1 MDRRGYKGEVTIE
14 CLYALWL
21 LLMSISLIK
30 SETCHL
36 KIFQNFLAKSIYVLS
51 VSPLRVSS
59 IERVYMIE
67 FKLVQCR
74 FVSEQWNSVG
84 ELFCGL
90 QQIRHR
96 GHSLPHHVQVS
107 TESFLKYNERNFKYF
122 AIQSL
127 ESFNADPL
135 VGCFLN
141 LRILSQHF

>member
-1 MDRRGYKGEVTIE
+1 
-14 CLYALWL
+14 
-21 LLMSISLIK
+21 MSL
-30 SETCHL
+30 E
-36 KIFQNFLAKSIYVLS
+36 IFQNFLTKSIYVLS
-51 VSPLRVSS
+51 VSQLRVSS

-84 ELFCGL
+84 ELFRGL

-107 TESFLKYNERNFKYF
+107 TESFLKFIERNFKFF

-141 LRILSQHF
+141 LRILYQHFWFVIGPQQFG